1 MLIIIIIIMF
11 TLSGFSFFCC
21 HIYPSNITSQSTII
35 AAMNNAVHAIS
46 GAKLTLSR
54 GEDQKGLTNL

>member
-1 MLIIIIIIMF
+1 MIIIMF
-11 TLSGFSFFCC
+11 MSSGFSFFRC
-21 HIYPSNITSQSTII
+21 HIYPSNITSHSTIT

-54 GEDQKGLTNL
+54 GEDQKALTNL